1 MKLKFS
7 HVDILVTDLDK
18 TVRYYERVLGYK
30 PSEKQIWRR
39 ADFQV
44 EFVVMFKE
52 DERIFFAHPI
62 SGNLKD
68 ILEERGEGT
77 IYRYCFMTDDIRAAY
92 RELVSSGV
100 QPEDQNAEPL
110 TEDDLE
116 NPLGGVKCVWLPK
129 MFGSL
134 SMEILDQADMERFMA
149 ELRATIS

>member
-52 DERIFFAHPI
+52 DERIFFAHPV

-68 ILEERGEGT
+68 LLAEKGEGT
-77 IYRYCFMTDDIRAAY
+77 IYRYCFMTEDLRACY
-92 RELVSSGV
+92 RELVSLGV
-100 QPEDQNAEPL
+100 QPVDENGASHGEDN
-110 TEDDLE
+110 LE
-116 NPLGGVKCVWLPK
+116 NPTGVRALWLPK
-129 MFGSL
+129 AFGGL
-134 SMEILDQADMERFMA
+134 SIEIVERESMERFLDG
-149 ELRATIS
+149 LRATIS